1 MTGNKVKTIPV
12 NVRFLEETYHTDLCH
27 FKNGETY
34 KMSDLMNAL
43 AFRMPK
49 LKVGGTR

>member
-1 MTGNKVKTIPV
+1 MMKSVQVT
-12 NVRFLEETYHTDLCH
+12 VRSLEQSYHTDLKQ

-43 AFRMPK
+43 SRSMPR
-49 LKVGGTR
+49 LRIGGNKQ